1 MDYKNEYFTENVGE
15 KIYPESILNLSKLTL
30 STPEVMAVFS
40 GLQLVIGE
48 DILYLHKVLLDA
60 TEQIVPICSKLQTER
75 ENLELREKD
84 MRASLELLERK
95 KEVILG
101 RLKETES
108 LNEEY
113 RIYLNKLDAEG
124 MSVCAKMLVSKY
136 NDTENDSI
144 ECKAIK
150 REYEKYA
157 DIFNDCSTSYNE
169 LKTISDEATKSF
181 NEKINELSVKN
192 LDTFNAFIQM
202 DESVFEKIIQSGVKS
217 VNENLSEQFGGKI
230 ESGTVLSKT
239 KFVLTTLS
247 GFYKTVSEV
256 VGYLKSVFL
265 NGELNFSAFD
275 TKKAKRYLTIVENYN
290 KFIQSV
296 SGVQYALNVLPAKL
310 KKEHTKALDLF
321 DEILKIHIEEGGST
335 KSQEL
340 EDTLLSLAKK
350 NQDSMLL
357 GLFGVVNELKMYSL
371 SVSTKNILAE
381 RFDDEDL
388 VHQLLSEADTKRLFD

>member
-15 KIYPESILNLSKLTL
+15 KIYSESILNLSKLTL

-124 MSVCAKMLVSKY
+124 MSVCAKMLVGKY

-230 ESGTVLSKT
+230 ESVTVLSKT

-290 KFIQSV
+290 KFIQSA

-321 DEILKIHIEEGGST
+321 DEILKIYIEEGGST

-340 EDTLLSLAKK
+340 EDSLLNLAKK
-350 NQDSMLL
+350 NQDSLLL

-371 SVSTKNILAE
+371 SVSTKNILDE

-388 VHQLLSEADTKRLFD
+388 VHQLLSEANTKRLFD

>member
-30 STPEVMAVFS
+30 SMPEVMAVFS

-265 NGELNFSAFD
+265 NGGLNFSAFD

-340 EDTLLSLAKK
+340 EDTLLNLAKK

-371 SVSTKNILAE
+371 SVSTKNIIAE